1 MIEFSNNTSNL
12 LEKGI
17 CIVGWG
23 TFSGTAGM
31 SVISY
36 DAFDIIDGSQL
47 RLAKYFAQW
56 YVTGTSLGFRYGS
69 KVIM

>member
-1 MIEFSNNTSNL
+1 MIEFSNNTSDS

-17 CIVGWG
+17 CIVGGG
-23 TFSGTAGM
+23 TFSSTAGM

-36 DAFDIIDGSQL
+36 DAYETVDASQL
-47 RLAKYFAQW
+47 KIAKYYAQW

-69 KVIM
+69 KMTW